1 MEEEEGIL
9 LSEKYGLNPSIE
21 KCALCNKDM
30 GLILFGMLADDSE
43 APKTCCLG
51 HLCDECKKDLEKYK
65 EIIFLEIDN
74 DMYTGNRC
82 LMPEYC
88 INPNVLND
96 LNGERI
102 VYVSKKTFDNIE
114 QNIKE
119 LKKEQCEFDKII
131 KRK

>member
-1 MEEEEGIL
+1 MEEDSIP

-21 KCALCNKDM
+21 RCAL
-30 GLILFGMLADDSE
+30 
-43 APKTCCLG
+43 
-51 HLCDECKKDLEKYK
+51 CKKDLEKYK

-74 DMYTGNRC
+74 DMYTGSRC

-102 VYVSKKTFDNIE
+102 VYVSKKTFDDIE

-119 LKKEQCEFDKII
+119 LEEEQRERDEIFRHD
-131 KRK
+131 

>member
-1 MEEEEGIL
+1 MEEEDGIL

-21 KCALCNKDM
+21 KCALCDKDM
-30 GLILFGMLADDSE
+30 GLILFGLLADDSE

-51 HLCDECKKDLEKYK
+51 HLCDECKKDLEKCK

-74 DMYTGNRC
+74 DMYTGSRC

-119 LKKEQCEFDKII
+119 LKKEQRESDEIF